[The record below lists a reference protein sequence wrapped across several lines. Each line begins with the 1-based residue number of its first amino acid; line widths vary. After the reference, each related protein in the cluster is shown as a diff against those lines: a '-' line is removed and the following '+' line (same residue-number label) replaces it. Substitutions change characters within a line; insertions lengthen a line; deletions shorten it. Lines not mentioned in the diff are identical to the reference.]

1 MLIINSI
8 SMKKVTYIFSALL
21 LSFTLLGAGCS
32 PTPEDTNT
40 TQPDSQQNQQKESYT
55 MEESKQIAM
64 DWIKNEAP
72 TYKFDGSKLNLKNSE
87 ETSGEECTDCFSFTF
102 EFESSHGGYG
112 DRSDKMVT
120 QVITPHEMV
129 VDVEQGEVVSA
140 VTDSKFDEMSGE
152 MMSPKEGNN
161 EDKEESMENEQ
172 TKIKLNNVSGGDT
185 ISRTATIEGE
195 ARGSWYSEGQFSVV
209 VKDTSD
215 KEIGSFVAKAQ
226 GEWMTEEFVPFKT
239 ELDLSDYSG
248 DAAKL
253 EFQKAN
259 PSGMEENAESHT
271 IKVELE

>member
-1 MLIINSI
+1 
-8 SMKKVTYIFSALL
+8 MKKATYIFSALL

-32 PTPEDTNT
+32 PAPEDTNT
-40 TQPDSQQNQQKESYT
+40 TQPDSQQESQQKESYT

-64 DWIKNEAP
+64 DWIKNESP
-72 TYKFDGSKLNLKNSE
+72 TYKFDGSKLNLKSSE
-87 ETSGEECTDCFSFTF
+87 ETGGEDCADCFSFIF

-129 VDVEQGEVVSA
+129 VGVEHGEVVSA
-140 VTDSKFDEMSGE
+140 VTDGNFDEMSGD
-152 MMSPKEGNN
+152 MMKQEEGNN
-161 EDKEESMENEQ
+161 EDKEESMEEEQ
-172 TKIKLNNVSGGDT
+172 SKIKLNNVSGGDT
-185 ISRTATIEGE
+185 ISRIATIDGE
-195 ARGSWYSEGQFSVV
+195 AKGPWYSEGQFSVV
-209 VKDTSD
+209 AKDTSGE
-215 KEIGSFVAKAQ
+215 EISSFVAKAQ
-226 GEWMTEEFVPFKT
+226 GEWMTEDFVPFKT

-259 PSGMEENAESHT
+259 PSGMEENAESHS